1 MNKQEFI
8 KLLTESL
15 SGRVPRRV
23 VREKVDYYR
32 NYIAGEERKGRSADE
47 ILEEIGPPELIA
59 HTIIDAYEAV
69 NGVYEE
75 SPEAAAEQE
84 RESAYQSYEEG
95 ESAYGSTSGQESR
108 GGFGSGSGSGFFFN
122 SSSTGCLIALVLVVI
137 LAVFVISTVARIF
150 AAYPVLIAILVV
162 WYLVR
167 KNRNS
172 RW

>member
-1 MNKQEFI
+1 MSKQEFM

-15 SGRVPRRV
+15 DGRVPRRV
-23 VREKVDYYR
+23 VREKADYYR

-84 RESAYQSYEEG
+84 RESAYESYEE
-95 ESAYGSTSGQESR
+95 SSSFYSRNSGQDSR
-108 GGFGSGSGSGFFFN
+108 SGSGSGFVFN
-122 SSSTGCLIALVLVVI
+122 SGSTGCLIALILVVVLV
-137 LAVFVISTVARIF
+137 VFVISTVARIF
-150 AAYPVLIAILVV
+150 AAYPVLIAILVI
-162 WYLVR
+162 WYMVR
-167 KNRNS
+167 KNRRG